1 MANTFLQFMLREVDS
16 VSGHH
21 IKWSFR
27 RKIRDYVVG
36 LIPEP
41 VRKIVGLI
49 LIIFGVVVM
58 FGTWTSGIFTGGQY
72 EVLFIIGFIVS
83 VASIYWGIA
92 LLRHKG

>member
-1 MANTFLQFMLREVDS
+1 MANTFLQFMLREMKSD
-16 VSGHH
+16 GARK

-27 RKIRDYVVG
+27 RKIHDYVVG

-83 VASIYWGIA
+83 VASFSWGIA

>member
-1 MANTFLQFMLREVDS
+1 MAYTFLQFMLREVKS
-16 VSGHH
+16 VTGSK
-21 IKWSFR
+21 IRWSFR

-36 LIPEP
+36 LVPEP

-58 FGTWTSGIFTGGQY
+58 LGTWISFFFTGGQY
-72 EVLFIIGFIVS
+72 EVLFIIGLIVTL
-83 VASIYWGIA
+83 ASISWGIA